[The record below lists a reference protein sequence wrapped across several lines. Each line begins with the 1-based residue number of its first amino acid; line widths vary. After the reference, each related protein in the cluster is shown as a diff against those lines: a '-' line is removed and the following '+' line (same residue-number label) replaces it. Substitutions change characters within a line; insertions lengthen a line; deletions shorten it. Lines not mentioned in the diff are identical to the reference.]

1 MATSR
6 AEELKFV
13 PMKRFLS
20 MATLPVHAGEY
31 EVQLPAGAEKRT
43 YREGWQGDMAGAAGW
58 RGIRLSGSPR
68 QSQRA
73 MKKFSGTDASTHPDA
88 LQAAVYLAR
97 HRVGRGDN
105 ARAAM
110 AYMVAHRI
118 DPKRL
123 HAVDL
128 AWQAQFMT
136 SLGAGARKAIE
147 DEVETFFMVRGQP
160 KQRER
165 RA

>member
-1 MATSR
+1 MAASR

-13 PMKRFLS
+13 PMKRFLP

-31 EVQLPAGAEKRT
+31 EVQFPAGAEKRT
-43 YREGWQGDMAGAAGW
+43 YRAGWHGDMANAAGW
-58 RGIRLSGSPR
+58 RGIRLRGSPR

-73 MKKFSGTDASTHPDA
+73 MKKFSGADASTHPDA

-110 AYMVAHRI
+110 AYLVAHRI
-118 DPKRL
+118 DPTRL
-123 HAVDL
+123 HPVDL
-128 AWQAQFMT
+128 AWQANFMA
-136 SLGAGARKAIE
+136 SVGAGVRKAIE
-147 DEVETFFMVRGQP
+147 DEVETFFMLRGRP
-160 KQRER
+160 KPER